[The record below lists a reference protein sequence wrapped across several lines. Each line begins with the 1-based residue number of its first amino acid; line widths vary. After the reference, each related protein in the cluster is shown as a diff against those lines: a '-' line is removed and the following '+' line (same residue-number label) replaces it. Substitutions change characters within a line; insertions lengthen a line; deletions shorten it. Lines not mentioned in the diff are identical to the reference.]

1 MELFL
6 PSLFILSL
14 TAFVVFFI
22 LPRFSPYIVFIL
34 CSIFLVFASYAHF
47 KVYSNEYKN
56 LMFFDIIKNSPM
68 LLFILIVLGV
78 LLATSNLFTGF
89 KFKMPRITFSD
100 NIKQISNV
108 KNLTNISFDK
118 IRELEKQV

>member
-56 LMFFDIIKNSPM
+56 LAIR
-68 LLFILIVLGV
+68 
-78 LLATSNLFTGF
+78 LAKDEEYS
-89 KFKMPRITFSD
+89 
-100 NIKQISNV
+100 KQIKDKLRHNILTTKLFDPVGNTKAIEKAYIEMVSRYHAEQ
-108 KNLTNISFDK
+108 NLEDIYINN
-118 IRELEKQV
+118 